1 MPLLQALFPKTTV
14 SSASMS
20 FRQRMVE
27 RLLYRLTVLQRE
39 RHWSPMTSVFTFV
52 IPSIRFSEFT
62 SKKLFFW
69 MVIVSR
75 SEQPVDQPTLQ
86 LIRLMVKY
94 CTFRNMPAPNII
106 SFIPKQST
114 LQTQGHLLR
123 SKPRFTM

>member
-75 SEQPVDQPTLQ
+75 S
-86 LIRLMVKY
+86 
-94 CTFRNMPAPNII
+94 
-106 SFIPKQST
+106 
-114 LQTQGHLLR
+114 
-123 SKPRFTM
+123 